1 LTPCIGGQG
10 SYGSGMPHDAND
22 EPATFFL
29 LSPAKCGGERARALV
44 NPNSRSDL
52 ARRLQSAEGAGL
64 GEVFAFLSALYFR
77 GKLTYARTFA
87 RTPHGVPGVL
97 VITPN
102 DGLCSEDERL
112 DAQRLQRFGEVD
124 IHHRDERYT
133 LPLLR
138 DARALSERADPRA
151 RFVLLGSVASGKYVD
166 VLMQCFGDRLLFP
179 SDFVGRGDM
188 SRGGLLLRSA
198 QEGRELGYRPVR
210 GAVLRGPRPP
220 RLPALPCRSV

>member
-1 LTPCIGGQG
+1 
-10 SYGSGMPHDAND
+10 MPLDSND

-29 LSPAKCGGERARALV
+29 LSPAKCGGERARMLV
-44 NPNSRSDL
+44 DPNSGSEL
-52 ARRLQSAEGAGL
+52 ARQLQSPEGAGL

-77 GKLTYARTFA
+77 GKLTYARAFA
-87 RTPHGVPGVL
+87 RTPRGEPGVL

-102 DGLCSEDERL
+102 EGLCAEDERL
-112 DAQRLQRFGEVD
+112 DARRLRRFGQVD
-124 IHHRDERYT
+124 IDHRDDRYT
-133 LPLLR
+133 SPLLR
-138 DARALSERADPRA
+138 DAHALAERADPRA

-166 VLMQCFGDRLLFP
+166 VLMRCLGDRLLFP

-198 QEGRELGYRPVR
+198 REGRELTYRPVR

-220 RLPALPCRSV
+220 RLPALPRRAV

>member
-1 LTPCIGGQG
+1 MAHE
-10 SYGSGMPHDAND
+10 SND

-29 LSPAKCGGERARALV
+29 LSPAKCGGERAQTLV
-44 NPNSRSDL
+44 NPNSRSEL
-52 ARRLQSAEGAGL
+52 ARRLQSAQGAGL

-77 GKLTYARTFA
+77 GKLTYARAFA
-87 RTPHGVPGVL
+87 RAPRGDSGVL

-102 DGLCSEDERL
+102 EGLCAEDERL
-112 DAQRLQRFGEVD
+112 DARRLQRFGQVD
-124 IHHRDERYT
+124 IDRRDERYT

-138 DARALSERADPRA
+138 DAQALAERADPRA

-166 VLMQCFGDRLLFP
+166 VLTHCLGDRLLFP

-198 QEGRELGYRPVR
+198 REGRELTYRPVR

-220 RLPALPCRSV
+220 RLPALPRRLV

>member
-1 LTPCIGGQG
+1 
-10 SYGSGMPHDAND
+10 MPHDSSD

-29 LSPAKCGGERARALV
+29 LSPAKCGGERARALA
-44 NPNSRSDL
+44 NPNSRSEL
-52 ARRLQSAEGAGL
+52 ARQLQSAEGARL

-77 GKLTYARTFA
+77 GKLAYARAFA
-87 RTPHGVPGVL
+87 RTPRGEPGVL

-102 DGLCSEDERL
+102 EGLCPEDERL
-112 DAQRLQRFGEVD
+112 DVQRLQRFAEVD
-124 IHHRDERYT
+124 IDHRDERYT

-138 DARALSERADPRA
+138 DAQALAGRADPRA

-166 VLMQCFGDRLLFP
+166 VLTRCLGDRLLFP

-198 QEGRELGYRPVR
+198 SEGRELVYRPVR
-210 GAVLRGPRPP
+210 GAVLRGPRPA
-220 RLPALPCRSV
+220 RLPALPRRSV

>member
-1 LTPCIGGQG
+1 
-10 SYGSGMPHDAND
+10 MPQAS
-22 EPATFFL
+22 EPDTFFL
-29 LSPAKCGGERARALV
+29 LSPAKCGGERAQALA
-44 NPNSRSDL
+44 NPNSRSEL

-77 GKLTYARTFA
+77 GKLTYARAFA

-102 DGLCSEDERL
+102 EGLCAEDERL
-112 DAQRLQRFGEVD
+112 DARRLQRFAEVNID
-124 IHHRDERYT
+124 HRDARYSS
-133 LPLLR
+133 PLLR
-138 DARALSERADPRA
+138 DAQALAERADPRA
-151 RFVLLGSVASGKYVD
+151 RFVLLGSVATGKYVD
-166 VLMQCFGDRLLFP
+166 VLTRCFGDQLLFP

-198 QEGRELGYRPVR
+198 RDGRELAYQPVR

-220 RLPALPCRSV
+220 RLSSVKPRHEPRPEVRARSRSRS

>member
-1 LTPCIGGQG
+1 
-10 SYGSGMPHDAND
+10 MPHEPHD

-29 LSPAKCGGERARALV
+29 LSPAKCGGERAQMLV
-44 NPNSRSDL
+44 NPKSRSEL
-52 ARRLQSAEGAGL
+52 ARQLQSTAGAGL
-64 GEVFAFLSALYFR
+64 GDVFAFLSALYFR

-87 RTPHGVPGVL
+87 RAPHGVPGVL

-102 DGLCSEDERL
+102 EGLCAENERL
-112 DAQRLQRFGEVD
+112 DARRLQRFGEVD

-133 LPLLR
+133 LPLMR
-138 DARALSERADPRA
+138 DAQALAERAGPNA
-151 RFVLLGSVASGKYVD
+151 RFVLLGSVASGKYTP
-166 VLMQCFGDRLLFP
+166 VLTHCFGDRLLFP

-198 QEGRELGYRPVR
+198 REGRELSYRPVR

-220 RLPALPCRSV
+220 RLPPLPRRSEL